1 VTELARVAARHGGVY
16 ATHLRSEM
24 QAIIEALHEAGDC
37 AFEAGLPLVISH
49 HKCAG
54 PANWGRTLETLPLI
68 DTLGQRQPI
77 AMDVYPYLAGSTVLR
92 EDLVD
97 GVIEVLITWSEPH
110 PETAGRALAEVAA
123 EWGTTQQEAA
133 RRIKPGGACYFQ
145 MDGADV
151 DRVIAHPRSM
161 IGSDGLP
168 NDRHPHPRLWGAFPR
183 VLAHYWRER
192 GLLTL
197 EQAVHKMTGLTAR
210 NFRLEGRGLLRPGGF
225 ADITCST
232 RRAWPTPPPTPSR
245 PASAPASRR
254 STSTASWRI
263 ASRRRC
269 WRAPGACWP
278 VRSAAHGERLFDI
291 VALGEAMVEF
301 NQQGHEHYQA
311 GFGGDTSN
319 CAIAAARLGARTAY
333 VTQLGEDVFGEQ
345 LLALWQ
351 REGVDTQ
358 GVTRLADAPTGIYF
372 VTHGPQGHRFSY
384 RRAGSAAS
392 RMTPDSVPAG
402 LIESARWLHVSGISQ
417 AISASACDTVLAAIE
432 RARGRYAGQL
442 RPQLPPRPV
451 AAARLALLRA
461 TLAQCDLF
469 FPSVDEIELLTGLN
483 TPADIV
489 RWSHEQGARAVA
501 LKLGMRG
508 SVVSTGG
515 EAIAVP
521 PHPVAPVDATGAG
534 DCLPA
539 PCWRAWRRATTCRAP
554 PARPTWRRRCPPRA
568 WARWRRCRA
577 GRRWPPHRRK
587 NGMNIRD
594 VMRMG
599 PVIPVLVIEREQDAV
614 PLARALVAGGIRVL
628 EVTLRTPAALAA
640 TALIARE
647 VPQAVV
653 GGAPSPAT
661 PSCWPRAMPAPALA
675 SAPASPPS

>member
-225 ADITCST
+225 ADITVFD
-232 RRAWPTPPPTPSR
+232 
-245 PASAPASRR
+245 PARVADTATYAEPAR
-254 STSTASWRI
+254 
-263 ASRRRC
+263 
-269 WRAPGACWP
+269 
-278 VRSAAHGERLFDI
+278 
-291 VALGEAMVEF
+291 
-301 NQQGHEHYQA
+301 
-311 GFGGDTSN
+311 
-319 CAIAAARLGARTAY
+319 
-333 VTQLGEDVFGEQ
+333 
-345 LLALWQ
+345 
-351 REGVDTQ
+351 
-358 GVTRLADAPTGIYF
+358 
-372 VTHGPQGHRFSY
+372 
-384 RRAGSAAS
+384 
-392 RMTPDSVPAG
+392 
-402 LIESARWLHVSGISQ
+402 
-417 AISASACDTVLAAIE
+417 ISAGITAVYVNGQLAYREQAQVLA
-432 RARGRYAGQL
+432 
-442 RPQLPPRPV
+442 
-451 AAARLALLRA
+451 
-461 TLAQCDLF
+461 
-469 FPSVDEIELLTGLN
+469 
-483 TPADIV
+483 
-489 RWSHEQGARAVA
+489 
-501 LKLGMRG
+501 
-508 SVVSTGG
+508 
-515 EAIAVP
+515 
-521 PHPVAPVDATGAG
+521 
-534 DCLPA
+534 
-539 PCWRAWRRATTCRAP
+539 
-554 PARPTWRRRCPPRA
+554 
-568 WARWRRCRA
+568 RA
-577 GRRWPPHRRK
+577 GR
-587 NGMNIRD
+587 
-594 VMRMG
+594 V
-599 PVIPVLVIEREQDAV
+599 
-614 PLARALVAGGIRVL
+614 LARQER
-628 EVTLRTPAALAA
+628 
-640 TALIARE
+640 
-647 VPQAVV
+647 
-653 GGAPSPAT
+653 GA
-661 PSCWPRAMPAPALA
+661 W
-675 SAPASPPS
+675 